1 MEKKGGIIG
10 IVILLLSFLFL
21 FLLVPQAALAQEGTW
36 SHSSPTWAITYIH
49 SGGSWNNVSQD
60 HSHSYTGKN
69 LSEVNIRDTKKQK
82 SFYAMTIENM
92 SNFIFA

>member
-1 MEKKGGIIG
+1 MEKEEGIIG
-10 IVILLLSFLFL
+10 IVILLLSFLFLFLFL

-49 SGGSWNNVSQD
+49 SGGSWNVSQD

-69 LSEVNIRDTKKQK
+69 LSEVNI
-82 SFYAMTIENM
+82 Y
-92 SNFIFA
+92 